1 LKKNRGPGIQNRGA
15 ALLALLLA
23 TGCMDLSK
31 QYPDARFHDI
41 NVTRQGE
48 RIEGAKGAVLKIRRF
63 RVSPRYEG
71 VELVTR
77 KSDLQYESDFY
88 NRFFVPPASMLT
100 DEVRKWM
107 EITGAFEHVL
117 DFSSHLDATH
127 VLEAS
132 VATLCGDVV
141 DPAAPKAVIEIQF
154 FLIDDHVAP
163 PTVAF
168 RKNYRREIALKE
180 ANAVTLVRGWA
191 DGLAQILVEFE
202 ADLRK
207 IMSK

>member
-1 LKKNRGPGIQNRGA
+1 MKTNREMKVTLQGT
-15 ALLALLLA
+15 ALLMLFIA

-48 RIEGAKGAVLKIRRF
+48 RIEGTKGAVLKIRRF

-77 KSDLQYESDFY
+77 KSDVQFEGDFY
-88 NRFFVPPASMLT
+88 NKFFVPPASMLT
-100 DEVRKWM
+100 DEVRRWL
-107 EITGAFEHVL
+107 ELSGAFEHVI

-141 DPAAPKAVIEIQF
+141 DPAAPKAVLEIQF
-154 FLIDDHVAP
+154 FLIDDRSAP

-180 ANAVTLVRGWA
+180 ANAVALVRGWA

-207 IMSK
+207 IKPK